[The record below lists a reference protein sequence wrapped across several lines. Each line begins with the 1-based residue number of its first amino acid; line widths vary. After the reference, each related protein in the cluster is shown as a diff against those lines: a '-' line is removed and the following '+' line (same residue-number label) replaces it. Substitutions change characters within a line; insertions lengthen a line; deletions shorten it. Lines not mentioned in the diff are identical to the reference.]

1 MFYCVETTYRAG
13 GNVSCH
19 VYTIHSVT
27 KPLRQ
32 EVEELHRVVVRKYF
46 NYEAEAIDYA
56 NRFGVIVE

>member
-27 KPLRQ
+27 KPLDQ
-32 EVEELHRVVVRKYF
+32 EIEELYRVVIRKYF
-46 NYEAEAIDYA
+46 NCEEKAIAYA
-56 NRFGVIVE
+56 NRLGVVVE

>member
-27 KPLRQ
+27 KPLDQ
-32 EVEELHRVVVRKYF
+32 EIEKLYHVVVKRYF
-46 NYEAEAIDYA
+46 NCKEEAIAHA
-56 NRFGVIVE
+56 NRFGVVVE